1 MQYQVTAFT
10 RDFYAREFV
19 MANSGSFCLKDGFSL
34 DKRIEEEEGFMGIM
48 EWFQKGGPVM
58 YLLLL
63 CSVCV
68 VAILIERFMF
78 YRKAG
83 RGIRAFTDKLPG
95 LVQDG
100 DWKRAL
106 QACEQDTNAAAF
118 VAKEGLAA
126 VVAGRDTELALEM
139 AYGTAASEL
148 RSGLNYLSMIV
159 TLSPLL
165 GLLGTIV
172 GMINSFNIFNLQAGQ
187 PLAIT
192 GGIGEA
198 LIATATGLC
207 VAILALVVHSYF
219 AQKMDTILTELDKV
233 IAVISA
239 EDRKRR

>member
-1 MQYQVTAFT
+1 M
-10 RDFYAREFV
+10 E
-19 MANSGSFCLKDGFSL
+19 
-34 DKRIEEEEGFMGIM
+34 IM

-58 YLLLL
+58 YLLLV

-68 VAILIERFMF
+68 VAILIERLMF

-83 RGIRAFTDKLPG
+83 KNIRGFTENLPALLQG
-95 LVQDG
+95 ATWEEALKACQD
-100 DWKRAL
+100 
-106 QACEQDTNAAAF
+106 DTNAAAF
-118 VAKEGLAA
+118 VAKEGMAA
-126 VVAGRDTELALEM
+126 AAGGGDAELALDM
-139 AYGTAASEL
+139 AYGTAAAEL

-165 GLLGTIV
+165 GLLGTII
-172 GMINSFNIFNLQAGQ
+172 GMVNSFNVFSLQAGQ

-207 VAILALVVHSYF
+207 VAILALVVHSWF
-219 AQKMDTILTELDKV
+219 AQKMDTILTEMDRVTAV
-233 IAVISA
+233 IAS